1 MKNKERGKRTV
12 QASSWLIPVTWA
24 HRGAGDSPGFTRPGV
39 KPQPASPL
47 KHEER
52 GRDLV
57 GSEVSDA
64 VCKKHLARGG
74 GSRNAGGAGA
84 GRHLECWRGS
94 VCPENSLGPLEGRPA
109 AFPGFCSG
117 PASSQRNPGKC
128 FCLGLTVWM
137 KLNFSRTRTHRLPWG
152 PQPPHE
158 GWRVRLAFPA
168 RSLHCY
174 LVWFPFAPLLAWG
187 LF

>member
-24 HRGAGDSPGFTRPGV
+24 HRGAGDSPGFTRLGV
-39 KPQPASPL
+39 KPRSASPL
-47 KHEER
+47 KHGER

-84 GRHLECWRGS
+84 GRHLSAGEAVSVLRIHSDLRRDALQHFRGF
-94 VCPENSLGPLEGRPA
+94 V
-109 AFPGFCSG
+109 
-117 PASSQRNPGKC
+117 Q
-128 FCLGLTVWM
+128 
-137 KLNFSRTRTHRLPWG
+137 
-152 PQPPHE
+152 
-158 GWRVRLAFPA
+158 
-168 RSLHCY
+168 
-174 LVWFPFAPLLAWG
+174 APLPPSETLGSASASA
-187 LF
+187 